1 MFRIGD
7 FFERITLFREAPAQ
21 NDYASWLSLD
31 DATLATAT
39 NGQVFADPL
48 GVFSKTRQ
56 GFKFMPED
64 IRLSLI
70 SRRLGMMA
78 QAGQYNLLR
87 MLQRGDGAAAMLSI
101 HEFVNA
107 TAF

>member
-1 MFRIGD
+1 MACFVSAI

-21 NDYASWLSLD
+21 NDVASWLSLQED
-31 DATLATAT
+31 TFGHCT

-64 IRLSLI
+64 VRLSLI

-78 QAGQYNLLR
+78 QAGQYICRACCNVAMVLLR
-87 MLQRGDGAAAMLSI
+87 C
-101 HEFVNA
+101 
-107 TAF
+107 

>member
-1 MFRIGD
+1 M
-7 FFERITLFREAPAQ
+7 
-21 NDYASWLSLD
+21 
-31 DATLATAT
+31 ATAT
-39 NGQVFADPL
+39 NVQVFADPL

-64 IRLSLI
+64 VRLSLI

-78 QAGQYNLLR
+78 QAGQYNLPR

-107 TAF
+107 GFVDVSDQ